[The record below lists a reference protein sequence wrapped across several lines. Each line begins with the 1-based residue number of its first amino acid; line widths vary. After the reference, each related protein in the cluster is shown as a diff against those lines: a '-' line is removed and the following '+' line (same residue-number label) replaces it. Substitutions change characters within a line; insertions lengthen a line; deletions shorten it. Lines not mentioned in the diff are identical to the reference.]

1 LLDYNLGKS
10 LSQPVVSTSSMSKL
24 TGINSGGS
32 SSSSSHHHSDI
43 ERIMAKIE
51 QDNRVLAELDKS
63 RATISKF
70 RPTHIYHHLI
80 INVNNTQK
88 DIFIAGQDLF
98 CLFCYF
104 SLSLSKLLTSS
115 SSSSFCTPVVSFP
128 PPPPYFSDYF
138 NFNISG
144 SCAAGRFLLSTL
156 PPEEEEEENL
166 FFSVCRT
173 NPLNCRGPCVA
184 PPIRR

>member
-1 LLDYNLGKS
+1 
-10 LSQPVVSTSSMSKL
+10 MSKL

-115 SSSSFCTPVVSFP
+115 SSSSFCTPVVNFP
-128 PPPPYFSDYF
+128 PAPPIFLIIL
-138 NFNISG
+138 ISTFP
-144 SCAAGRFLLSTL
+144 APVLLAGFYYQLS
-156 PPEEEEEENL
+156 PRRRRKS